1 VRVQMWRLMLGDS
14 NSLCF
19 QRRVRVDQ
27 SNMICNGGHCC
38 NCSHKH
44 AHMLAHA
51 HVFRSSDET
60 KKIVEQ
66 QEKEANVQAAN
77 AKEIADDAQVSIELT
92 DDAQVSIEFTH
103 YK

>member
-1 VRVQMWRLMLGDS
+1 
-14 NSLCF
+14 
-19 QRRVRVDQ
+19 
-27 SNMICNGGHCC
+27 
-38 NCSHKH
+38 
-44 AHMLAHA
+44 MLAHA